1 MFILNTGRTALGFI
15 IKLNGRDTTIEFD
28 KRRFYRDTGNMA
40 TDGITEISDEV
51 YKELE
56 KQDFFKEQFEKG
68 LFKEVEDP
76 AKTGVDAVKAKDAE
90 IAKLK
95 KELASEKKKNTTK
108 ELEDKDKEI
117 KSLKEKLE
125 ALSAKALDKEE
136 TEEKAELSEGF

>member
-1 MFILNTGRTALGFI
+1 MFILNTGRIALGFI
-15 IKLNGRDTTIEFD
+15 IKLNGRATTIEFD

-76 AKTGVDAVKAKDAE
+76 TKTGADAVKAKDAE

-125 ALSAKALDKEE
+125 TLSAKSSDKDE
-136 TEEKAELSEGF
+136 TEKTAELSEGF